1 MTEVSNNTILTVF
14 HDISK
19 KILLP
24 MYKNLKDEDI
34 MHKDN
39 SDLVTSVDIKIEEE
53 LNKILL
59 QIIPNSLFVGEEI
72 FSREPRPFV

>member
-1 MTEVSNNTILTVF
+1 MTEVSNNTILNVL

-19 KILLP
+19 KIVLP
-24 MYKNLKDEDI
+24 MYQNLKDEDI
-34 MHKDN
+34 MYKDN

-59 QIIPNSLFVGEEI
+59 QIINKPTIQILYFCPV
-72 FSREPRPFV
+72 